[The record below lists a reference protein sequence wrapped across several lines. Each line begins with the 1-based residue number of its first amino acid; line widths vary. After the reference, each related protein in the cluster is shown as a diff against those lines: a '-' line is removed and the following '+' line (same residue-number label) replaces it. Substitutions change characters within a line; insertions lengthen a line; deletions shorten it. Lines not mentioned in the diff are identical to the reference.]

1 MLFDSRTE
9 QNAQGFKP
17 NVDNAIRPAK
27 ATGGQKF
34 IIILCI
40 ILTLD
45 LGYIWVIVRKN
56 DYRRKQINIM
66 NASSTI
72 QAAQAKRYATL
83 TKMLNVVLGYA
94 QHEKSTLTEV
104 TKMRQQLA
112 ALSNETDTAKLSSGL
127 EAIKAGLN
135 IQLERYPE
143 LKADRLYLQLSSEI
157 SLQEDEIYAA
167 IRIYNQK
174 VTAFNSEIYN
184 FPIVY
189 VAEKLQLHN
198 MALFEASEKER
209 ADVDMSALVK

>member
-1 MLFDSRTE
+1 
-9 QNAQGFKP
+9 
-17 NVDNAIRPAK
+17 
-27 ATGGQKF
+27 
-34 IIILCI
+34 
-40 ILTLD
+40 
-45 LGYIWVIVRKN
+45 
-56 DYRRKQINIM
+56 M

-189 VAEKLQLHN
+189 VVEKLQLHN